1 MHLPD
6 AKECIKGSRQHHG
19 MSNTT
24 PGLIVSVDQD
34 VLTGRLAG
42 AAATFFRV
50 AALITFTCCQ
60 FVICTALW
68 QRAAAR
74 PGWPGSGIKP
84 RREKFEME
92 SMGFVEG
99 LLWLTLNIY
108 HEARSEPE
116 IGKLAVAHVTLNR
129 AMEEQKSIEEVVTAP
144 YQFSWTFQKTSF
156 IPAEPGSLEDSM
168 GVALKAIT
176 SKDFT
181 QGSTFYHRTDVSPR
195 WAAHKNFTAQY
206 GSHKFYRQAGAS
218 VPPLPF

>member
-1 MHLPD
+1 M
-6 AKECIKGSRQHHG
+6 
-19 MSNTT
+19 T
-24 PGLIVSVDQD
+24 PVFLNLKLIIIEVYPK
-34 VLTGRLAG
+34 L
-42 AAATFFRV
+42 
-50 AALITFTCCQ
+50 FT
-60 FVICTALW
+60 
-68 QRAAAR
+68 
-74 PGWPGSGIKP
+74 
-84 RREKFEME
+84 
-92 SMGFVEG
+92 
-99 LLWLTLNIY
+99 
-108 HEARSEPE
+108 E
-116 IGKLAVAHVTLNR
+116 I
-129 AMEEQKSIEEVVTAP
+129 SSEVVTAP